1 VFRAVGGEFL
11 RRHGAVLRGEQRR
24 AVKDLAACRTSALG
38 GHEEACDA
46 CGYRRFAYNSCRNR
60 HCPKCQASARARWLE
75 ARTAE
80 LLNVPYFHLVFTLPD
95 EFGPLALQNK
105 RILYGLLF
113 QAVSETLLQI
123 AAQPE
128 HLGAEIGFMAV
139 LHTWGQNLMHHPH
152 LHCVTPAGGLAPDG
166 QSWISTRD
174 RFFLPVRVLSR
185 VFRGKFIALLK
196 RAHQR
201 DRLVFPGS
209 LQPLA
214 DRGAFERLLDQAV
227 RTDWVVY
234 AKPPFGGPKQV
245 LKYLARYT
253 HRVAI
258 SNSRIAAF
266 DGERVSFHWKDYA
279 DDNRQKTMT
288 LQAKEFVRRFLL
300 HVLPKGFPRIR
311 YYGFLANRHR
321 QQRLA
326 TIQALLSAACSDAP
340 TDPVPQATIPV
351 EAESAESCPVCR
363 AGRIRKVADLLPAAP
378 PQLYW
383 LLPPSRQHRGATL
396 WDTS

>member
-1 VFRAVGGEFL
+1 MFRTVGAEFL
-11 RRHGAVLRGEQRR
+11 RRHGTVLRGEQRR

-46 CGYRRFAYNSCRNR
+46 CGHRRFAYNSCRNR

-128 HLGAEIGFMAV
+128 HLGADIGFMAV

-166 QSWISTRD
+166 KSWISARE

-185 VFRGKFIALLK
+185 VFRGKFIELVK

-201 DRLVFPGS
+201 GRLVFSGS

-214 DRGAFERLLDQAV
+214 DGNAFERLLNQAV
-227 RTDWVVY
+227 KTDWVVY
-234 AKPPFGGPKQV
+234 AKPPFGGPQQV

-266 DGERVSFHWKDYA
+266 DGERVSFRWKDYA
-279 DDNRQKTMT
+279 DDHRQKTMT
-288 LQAKEFVRRFLL
+288 LPAEEFVRRFLM
-300 HVLPKGFPRIR
+300 HVLPKGFSRIR

-321 QQRLA
+321 KQKLA
-326 TIQALLSAACSDAP
+326 AIRAWLEAASCDAP
-340 TDPVPQATIPV
+340 TDPVPQVTIPG
-351 EAESAESCPVCR
+351 ESEPAESCPICR
-363 AGRIRKVADLLPAAP
+363 TGRIRKVAELVPEAP
-378 PQLYW
+378 SQLRW
-383 LLPPSRQHRGATL
+383 LLPPPRQHHRAKL
-396 WDTS
+396 RDTS